1 MQSPFRYAPA
11 KSPAAR
17 SNHFGECYAVN
28 SRLPRPECL
37 PSRKQAAIMTPLER
51 FLAYAES
58 NRADI
63 TAAAVLL
70 ILVIAFLDWWVLPN
84 SSIGFLY
91 LVPILLSAAAL
102 NSRQI
107 LAMAV
112 LCGYLREAFD
122 PLQGIDRITGWRLV
136 QGLSPRY
143 WVAGSGGRLV
153 VSIAGFAMTGFFV
166 AELNQRRRRLRI
178 HLEEREEQTRLR
190 REAERQLQIL
200 TETSPLA
207 ILTLD
212 ENARVIVANDSARQ
226 LLGFSRDET
235 IEGQAV
241 EPYLPILARMLQ
253 SRAGHLRT
261 NVECR
266 GQRRNG
272 EVFLAHVWLST
283 FEASHGL
290 RLAAVVWDASEN
302 LRDREGA
309 GVDSMMATSR
319 VLIAAFSHEIRNLA
333 SAAASAYAACATPA
347 MAGGAYTQADDRYHA
362 LGTLIEALEKL
373 ASSGLRA
380 SASRERA
387 VADLGTI
394 LDETR
399 IVIEPGLREA
409 GVNVVWET
417 SPDLPLVQCDQHSL
431 LQVFV
436 NLARNSQEALKR
448 ATRRELRIS
457 AAPEN
462 DLVVIRF
469 CDTGPGVAHPDQL
482 FRPFQ
487 QGSQSDSQSFG
498 LGLYVSRAILRSY
511 GGSIRYEPQDAG
523 SCFAVELWPV
533 ENRIEDSRPED

>member
-1 MQSPFRYAPA
+1 
-11 KSPAAR
+11 
-17 SNHFGECYAVN
+17 
-28 SRLPRPECL
+28 
-37 PSRKQAAIMTPLER
+37 MTPLER

-58 NRADI
+58 SRLTI
-63 TAAAVLL
+63 TAAAMLL
-70 ILVIAFLDWWVLPN
+70 IALTAFFDWWVLPN

-91 LVPILLSAAAL
+91 LLPILLSAAAL

-112 LCGYLREAFD
+112 LCGYLREVFD
-122 PLQGIDRITGWRLV
+122 PLQRTDRMTGWRLIHALNPV
-136 QGLSPRY
+136 N
-143 WVAGSGGRLV
+143 WVAGAGGRLV

-166 AELNQRRRRLRI
+166 AELNQRRRRLRA

-190 REAERQLQIL
+190 REAERQLEIL

-212 ENARVIVANDSARQ
+212 ENARVLLANDSARQ
-226 LLGFSRDET
+226 LLGFGPGEP

-241 EPYLPILARMLQ
+241 EPYLPILARMMQ
-253 SRAGHLRT
+253 RRAGNLRT

-283 FEASHGL
+283 FQASSGL

-302 LRDREGA
+302 VRDREGA
-309 GVDSMMATSR
+309 GFDAMMATSR

-333 SAAASAYAACATPA
+333 SAAASAYAACAPTLPDA
-347 MAGGAYTQADDRYHA
+347 SGQDRYHA

-380 SASRERA
+380 AASRERA
-387 VADLGTI
+387 VTDLGTV

-409 GVNVVWET
+409 GVDVVWQT
-417 SPDLPLVQCDQHSL
+417 TPDLPLVQCDQHSL

-448 ATRRELRIS
+448 SPHRQLYIS
-457 AAPEN
+457 AVFES
-462 DLVVIRF
+462 DLVVVRF
-469 CDTGPGVAHPDQL
+469 RDTGPGVAHPDDL
-482 FRPFQ
+482 FRPFHN
-487 QGSQSDSQSFG
+487 GSQANSHSFG
-498 LGLYVSRAILRSY
+498 IGLYISRAILRSY
-511 GGSIRYEPQDAG
+511 GGSLRYEPQPAG
-523 SCFAVELWPV
+523 SCFAVELWPA
-533 ENRIEDSRPED
+533 EDRLEDSRSEDL